1 MFAVVVMNMF
11 IKVHV
16 AVRDT
21 LSEIKKFVAEMM
33 FLIKKRVIYV
43 VTASSI

>member
-11 IKVHV
+11 MQGHV

-33 FLIKKRVIYV
+33 LLI
-43 VTASSI
+43 